1 MSLLPMGLHQQGREV
16 AEGCCKDLDS
26 VALGLLLNK
35 ESPVIL
41 ARAAGSAQKPGKL
54 NDIIW
59 VLPTDN
65 ISTQTPSAWVSAEK
79 CGQAALVALWN
90 PLKPPFLSAKDPGKQ
105 LTLILVSTFTWGIL
119 VQILCAPGGTP
130 AASQPSKPALSQC
143 HIAETSPTAIPS
155 APFPL
160 WGALATAVEATHP
173 VAGGIYHTWQQV
185 WGCYSRRGGH
195 MWQFFDLLQSCSKT
209 ICSSALSA
217 PTAMEGRV
225 PL

>member
-1 MSLLPMGLHQQGREV
+1 MSLLLMGLHQQGREV

-65 ISTQTPSAWVSAEK
+65 ISTQTLSAWVSAEE
-79 CGQAALVALWN
+79 CGQGALMALWN
-90 PLKPPFLSAKDPGKQ
+90 PLKLPFLSAKDPGKQ
-105 LTLILVSTFTWGIL
+105 LTLILVYTCLGHPDADPLCPWRNPSSISALQASL
-119 VQILCAPGGTP
+119 VPMPHGWDKPSDDQLLSPPGV
-130 AASQPSKPALSQC
+130 
-143 HIAETSPTAIPS
+143 
-155 APFPL
+155 L
-160 WGALATAVEATHP
+160 WPVVEATQWLK
-173 VAGGIYHTWQQV
+173 AGGIYHTWQQV

-195 MWQFFDLLQSCSKT
+195 VWEFCDLLQSCSKP
-209 ICSSALSA
+209 ICS
-217 PTAMEGRV
+217 
-225 PL
+225 